1 MNLMEIV
8 NKKIDEIIPYK
19 NNPRYNKNSIEEVAE
34 SIKEFGFKVPIL
46 LDENNVIICGHTR
59 YEASKL
65 LKLKYLPCIIAKDL
79 TKEQIKA
86 FRLVDN
92 KVAEYSKWDY
102 EKLKE
107 ELSEININLMAFDFY
122 NDLDVSDDDFVKD
135 TEITKEIKEKEYI
148 CPECGERFK

>member
-1 MNLMEIV
+1 MSLMEII
-8 NKKIDEIIPYK
+8 NKKIEEIIPYK

-65 LKLKYLPCIIAKDL
+65 LKLKTVPCIIVTDL
-79 TKEQIKA
+79 TKEQIRA

-107 ELSEININLMAFDFY
+107 ELNKINMDLLGFELYD
-122 NDLDVSDDDFVKD
+122 DLDISDDDFIKD
-135 TEITKEIKEKEYI
+135 MKITKEKKEKVYI
-148 CPECGERFK
+148 CPECGEVFK